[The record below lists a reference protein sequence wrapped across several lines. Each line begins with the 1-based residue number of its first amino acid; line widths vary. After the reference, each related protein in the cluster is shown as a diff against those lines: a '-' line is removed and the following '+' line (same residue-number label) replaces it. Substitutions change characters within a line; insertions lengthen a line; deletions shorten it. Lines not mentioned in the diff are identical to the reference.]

1 MVTLT
6 NEMVDCREVEV
17 LDPEYER
24 SFRTVLGV
32 WRLYFDDALELPY
45 SARSQ
50 LLWGRENFFE
60 TDFGQI
66 PAFGMWAGRGKSSE
80 ELLGDVSGR
89 WDGQA

>member
-6 NEMVDCREVEV
+6 NEMVDCEEVEV
-17 LDPEYER
+17 HNQEYQR
-24 SFRTVLGV
+24 SVKWG
-32 WRLYFDDALELPY
+32 WRFYFDKALELMH
-45 SARSQ
+45 SARAQ